1 MKVTVFGA
9 TGRTGQP
16 LVRKAIDAG
25 HQVTAFA
32 RTPSKLKINDPDLDV
47 LQGNVLEPMS
57 VDKAIEGA
65 DAVISVL
72 APPNNEPDYVIS
84 RGTENILEAMRR
96 HDVRRLIVSVGAG
109 IRDPQDDPGFLDQIF
124 GALVKL
130 FSRHVYE
137 DMHRVAER
145 VRNSDRAWTI
155 VRVPMLTDGPETDK
169 LRVSYLGGD
178 VGIRLSRGNLAAYLV
193 EQLEDTSQI
202 GRAPVISD

>member
-1 MKVTVFGA
+1 
-9 TGRTGQP
+9 
-16 LVRKAIDAG
+16 
-25 HQVTAFA
+25 
-32 RTPSKLKINDPDLDV
+32 
-47 LQGNVLEPMS
+47 
-57 VDKAIEGA
+57 
-65 DAVISVL
+65 
-72 APPNNEPDYVIS
+72 
-84 RGTENILEAMRR
+84 MRR

-155 VRVPMLTDGPETDK
+155 VRVPMLVDGPETDAV
-169 LRVSYLGGD
+169 RVGYLGQN
-178 VGIRLSRGNLAAYLV
+178 VGVRLSRGNLAAYMV
-193 EQLEDTSQI
+193 AQLTDNSQV